1 MPTLGRPALV
11 DTPHPFCY
19 STEMKL
25 AKERV
30 ASLSKI
36 LVETLLKEG
45 LIASSS
51 KKELLIGKVE
61 SVILDDLQV
70 EDRLNAEVREILKG
84 YEKEIDQGNVD
95 YQKMF
100 QMIKKQ
106 LIKDRNLVV

>member
-1 MPTLGRPALV
+1 MN
-11 DTPHPFCY
+11 
-19 STEMKL
+19 L

-36 LVETLLKEG
+36 LVEALLSEG

-51 KKELLIGKVE
+51 KKELLIGKIE
-61 SVILDDLQV
+61 SVVLEDLQV
-70 EDRLNAEVREILKG
+70 EDRLNVEVREILKG
-84 YEKEIDQGNVD
+84 YEKEIEKGNVD

-106 LIKDRNLVV
+106 LVKERNLII

>member
-1 MPTLGRPALV
+1 
-11 DTPHPFCY
+11 
-19 STEMKL
+19 MKL

-100 QMIKKQ
+100 QMVKQ
-106 LIKDRNLVV
+106 KLVRERGIIL

>member
-1 MPTLGRPALV
+1 
-11 DTPHPFCY
+11 
-19 STEMKL
+19 MKL

>member
-1 MPTLGRPALV
+1 
-11 DTPHPFCY
+11 
-19 STEMKL
+19 MKL
-25 AKERV
+25 SKERV
-30 ASLSKI
+30 ASLSKL

-51 KKELLIGKVE
+51 KKELLTGKIE

-84 YEKEIDQGNVD
+84 YEKEIEKGNVD

-106 LIKDRNLVV
+106 LIKERNLVV